1 MRKNWL
7 GLDEG
12 LKYVDKTTPE
22 NPARNTSFLLNFDQ
36 EPYAYYKN
44 GEQAGIIPQAPYII

>member
-44 GEQAGIIPQAPYII
+44 EEQAGIIPQAPYII